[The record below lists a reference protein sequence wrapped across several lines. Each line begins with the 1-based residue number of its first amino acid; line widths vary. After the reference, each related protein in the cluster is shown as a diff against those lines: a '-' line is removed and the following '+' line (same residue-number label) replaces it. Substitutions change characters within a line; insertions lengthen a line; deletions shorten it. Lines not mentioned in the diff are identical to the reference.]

1 MKQIT
6 KIILPSVLM
15 LFLIYLW
22 RNGKDILNG
31 IYIVFPLMYIILGL
45 ICSNKKEILISS
57 VLVSISFLIPI
68 NLWFRMGNCIDL
80 VIIYNTLSS
89 ICYLIKIKLRK

>member
-15 LFLIYLW
+15 LFFIYLW
-22 RNGKDILNG
+22 RDGKDILNG

-45 ICSNKKEILISS
+45 ICSDKKEILISS

-68 NLWFRMGNCIDL
+68 NLCFNMGNCIDL
-80 VIIYNTLSS
+80 VIIYNALSS
-89 ICYLIKIKLRK
+89 ICYFIKRKLRK